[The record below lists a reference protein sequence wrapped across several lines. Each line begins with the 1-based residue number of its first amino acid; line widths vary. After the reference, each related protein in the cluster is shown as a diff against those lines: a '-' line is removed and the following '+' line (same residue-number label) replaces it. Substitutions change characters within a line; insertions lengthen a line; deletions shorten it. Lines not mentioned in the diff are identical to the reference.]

1 MRRFLLLSGFILMGA
16 LPCKSQDVIVLRGEQ
31 SLTGRVLW
39 EKSKGDS
46 LFYNSA
52 VSVGDSLLLFVPR
65 RRVEYVISVDND
77 ERMLY
82 KGKSKG
88 WQPWQG
94 RAFNE
99 VPQQQMLY
107 GASWSTILG
116 GWSVDASAMRIL
128 NRNNRIGVG
137 AFVRYLSTQPTR
149 DSYWDVN
156 PTVDTYDHQAIAFGP
171 QAEIRGY
178 SRRLKTFFYIDIGL
192 GATYHRFDWGDQRE
206 NLIKIE
212 TQRYHSDPTW
222 LYKQYPLTLW
232 TYLFNYRL
240 GAYVRLTRGLY
251 ADVAFTGL
259 GYIFDRI
266 PQGYI
271 SSDQFPFGLSVGLR
285 FGRERK

>member
-52 VSVGDSLLLFVPR
+52 VSTDDSLLLFVPR
-65 RRVEYVISVDND
+65 RRVEYVISADND

-107 GASWSTILG
+107 G
-116 GWSVDASAMRIL
+116 
-128 NRNNRIGVG
+128 
-137 AFVRYLSTQPTR
+137 FF
-149 DSYWDVN
+149 
-156 PTVDTYDHQAIAFGP
+156 TVSS
-171 QAEIRGY
+171 Y
-178 SRRLKTFFYIDIGL
+178 SRR
-192 GATYHRFDWGDQRE
+192 AVRAV
-206 NLIKIE
+206 
-212 TQRYHSDPTW
+212 S
-222 LYKQYPLTLW
+222 TLAE
-232 TYLFNYRL
+232 RP
-240 GAYVRLTRGLY
+240 AAP
-251 ADVAFTGL
+251 ADL
-259 GYIFDRI
+259 
-266 PQGYI
+266 
-271 SSDQFPFGLSVGLR
+271 
-285 FGRERK
+285 

>member
-107 GASWSTILG
+107 GASWSLG

-156 PTVDTYDHQAIAFGP
+156 PTVDTYDHQAIAFGQ

-178 SRRLKTFFYIDIGL
+178 SRRLKTFFYI
-192 GATYHRFDWGDQRE
+192 ATYHRFDWGDQRE